1 MELVKCDFSL
11 RDYNRFDSEK
21 RKVYLFEEQN
31 CDILL
36 NDFYTRLLN
45 VIKNRQHF
53 PVVRLAD
60 GEYQFLLGKNEFNL
74 RKPTKVLLRNLIG
87 ELVRKIFKQKFEA
100 RSKTYTSGVYDTSE
114 LGHVKSKYSKCL
126 KHVSA
131 NGVLA
136 LYTVIKPDFYT
147 EHYLPKLW
155 NFFEEQSIK
164 LNSKNYIP
172 FYFIYIILTNKKYSE
187 IYQDRHV
194 HLITSFDEFRK
205 LKINKSLISLG
216 VKRITWTKLSRD
228 KSLFD
233 TLDVD
238 AIPSDVDI
246 IFVGAGVGKVN
257 IFNQL
262 CSLSVPI
269 IDAGYIFETW
279 QEPHLA
285 HERDYCLPHEEFVSS
300 HYKPDL

>member
-21 RKVYLFEEQN
+21 REVYLFEDQN
-31 CDILL
+31 CDTLL
-36 NDFYTRLLN
+36 NDFYTRLLK
-45 VIKNRQHF
+45 VIEKRQHF

-60 GEYQFLLGKNEFNL
+60 GEYQFLLEKNEFNL
-74 RKPTKVLLRNLIG
+74 RKPIKVLLRNLVG

-100 RSKTYTSGVYDTSE
+100 RSKTYTSGVYDASD
-114 LGHVKSKYSKCL
+114 LVHIKSQYSKCL

-147 EHYLPKLW
+147 EQYLPKLW
-155 NFFEEQSIK
+155 GFFEEQSIK
-164 LNSKNYIP
+164 LNSGNYIP

-187 IYQDRHV
+187 IYHGRHV
-194 HLITSFDEFRK
+194 HLITSFDESRK
-205 LKINKSLISLG
+205 RKINKSLISLG

-246 IFVGAGVGKVN
+246 VFVGAGVGKVN

-262 CSLSVPI
+262 YSLSVPI

-279 QEPHLA
+279 QESHLA
-285 HERDYCLPHEEFVSS
+285 HERDYCVPHE
-300 HYKPDL
+300 